1 MIRTFRDRLTAA
13 AFVGQPIKGL
23 GPDVRRTAQK
33 KLRELHRVAALD
45 ELRIRPGNRL
55 EKLKGDR
62 EGQWSVR
69 VNDQWRLCFVWQDG
83 HAFEVELVDYH

>member
-1 MIRTFRDRLTAA
+1 MIRTFRDRRTAA
-13 AFVGQPIKGL
+13 AFAGQPIKAL
-23 GPDVRRTAQK
+23 GPDVRRAAQK

-62 EGQWSVR
+62 GGQWSVP

-83 HAFEVELVDYH
+83 HAFEVEPVDYH